1 MDNWAAGR
9 SDGWS
14 GFIIMEVQMGRVGF
28 MGVNVS
34 IIYCIIYV
42 IISRD
47 RKFIHHN
54 CHCIFFVIFEKYL
67 IKTSH
72 NGAGSQVTD
81 DIKYKQFE

>member
-1 MDNWAAGR
+1 
-9 SDGWS
+9 
-14 GFIIMEVQMGRVGF
+14 MEVQMGRVGF

-81 DIKYKQFE
+81 DINNLSDESGIMDHDSETEND